1 MGCFLACF
9 EASGNE
15 VEEGVR
21 RLLARVLFFRLP
33 RCNGEFLFSFL
44 ALADGAFEPEA
55 WVGNGVPTL
64 ATMESCGFA
73 AIAVGCLSWSFFNL
87 QFLLGGRGPYLAVI
101 SNTWRDD
108 GDGLWRRGIALE
120 EFGVDGSIGPAG
132 AETLGAG
139 SIGGPAVMRGIL
151 GE

>member
-15 VEEGVR
+15 VEKGVR

-44 ALADGAFEPEA
+44 ALADGAFAPEA

-64 ATMESCGFA
+64 PWNHVVSLQLR
-73 AIAVGCLSWSFFNL
+73 LSVFH
-87 QFLLGGRGPYLAVI
+87 G
-101 SNTWRDD
+101 RDD
-108 GDGLWRRGIALE
+108 HAPFFLSLRHG
-120 EFGVDGSIGPAG
+120 GSA
-132 AETLGAG
+132 
-139 SIGGPAVMRGIL
+139 
-151 GE
+151 